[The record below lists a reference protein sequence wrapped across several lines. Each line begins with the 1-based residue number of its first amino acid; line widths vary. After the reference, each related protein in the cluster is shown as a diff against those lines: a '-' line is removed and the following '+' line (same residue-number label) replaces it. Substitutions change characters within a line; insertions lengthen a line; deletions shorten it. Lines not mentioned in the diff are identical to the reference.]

1 MPAELRR
8 PVQCGSRKA
17 HRPVRMGRAVGVLS
31 CQYGVSC
38 NRIASFPMSMSGR
51 VFLSPLMTTA
61 VAVVL
66 CGAVTPASAACA
78 IPDSPC
84 YPWSIPD
91 GEDETVLLEI
101 IPNNTITGAVYRVC
115 LCPPTNSVS
124 IVFDFKEGQRT
135 LGTIARRSATAICR
149 DYRFQTARSSTL
161 KIRRSDPDKAQD
173 KGADQGLIE
182 GCYMTY

>member
-1 MPAELRR
+1 
-8 PVQCGSRKA
+8 
-17 HRPVRMGRAVGVLS
+17 
-31 CQYGVSC
+31 
-38 NRIASFPMSMSGR
+38 MSKSGR
-51 VFLSPLMTTA
+51 VYLSLLSAAA

-66 CGAVTPASAACA
+66 CCSATPASAACA

-101 IPNNTITGAVYRVC
+101 IPNNTVTGAVYRVC
-115 LCPPTNSVS
+115 LCPPTNGVS

-135 LGTIARRSATAICR
+135 LGTLSRRSATAICR

-161 KIRRSDPDKAQD
+161 KIRRSDPDKEPD
-173 KGADQGLIE
+173 KGADKGLIE

>member
-1 MPAELRR
+1 
-8 PVQCGSRKA
+8 
-17 HRPVRMGRAVGVLS
+17 
-31 CQYGVSC
+31 
-38 NRIASFPMSMSGR
+38 MSKSGR
-51 VFLSPLMTTA
+51 VFLPLMSAGA
-61 VAVVL
+61 VAVVV
-66 CGAVTPASAACA
+66 CAAATPARAACA
-78 IPDSPC
+78 VPDSPC
-84 YPWSIPD
+84 YPWSIPEGD
-91 GEDETVLLEI
+91 DETVLLEI

-161 KIRRSDPDKAQD
+161 KIRRADDPDK
-173 KGADQGLIE
+173 GLVE